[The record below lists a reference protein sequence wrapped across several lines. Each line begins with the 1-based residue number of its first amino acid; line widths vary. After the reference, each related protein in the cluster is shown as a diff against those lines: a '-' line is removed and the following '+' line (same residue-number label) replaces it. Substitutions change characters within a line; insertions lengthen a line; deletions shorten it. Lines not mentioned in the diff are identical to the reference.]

1 VDGVAISLLIARV
14 SRETLWATDA
24 TAELL
29 EDLQF
34 TLNEGAC
41 MEAATTG
48 SPVLVPDLHNGAEAA
63 RWPIFA
69 AAVAEQTSVG
79 ALFAQ
84 PLHWGAVYLG
94 VLDLYR
100 VNPGAL
106 SDL

>member
-1 VDGVAISLLIARV
+1 
-14 SRETLWATDA
+14 
-24 TAELL
+24 
-29 EDLQF
+29 
-34 TLNEGAC
+34 
-41 MEAATTG
+41 MEAATTS

-79 ALFAQ
+79 ALFAL
-84 PLHWGAVYLG
+84 PLQWGVYLG